1 MRIIILGNSG
11 SGKSTLAR
19 EIKRRKEVP
28 VLSLDD
34 VAFASK
40 AVRRPVEES
49 LADVRSYI
57 RERSSWVIEGC
68 YADLIGGIL
77 DEAETLVFLNPGVEQ
92 CVQNCLNRPWEPE
105 KFASLE
111 EQNRYLEPLLAWV
124 REYETRTDEFGLQSH
139 RELFERFAGPKDE
152 FTNLGQVAGWLNN
165 LAGSV

>member
-19 EIKRRKEVP
+19 EINRRKEVP

-34 VAFASK
+34 VAFASE

-49 LADVRSYI
+49 LADVHTFVRQHP
-57 RERSSWVIEGC
+57 SWVVEGC

-77 DEAETLVFLNPGVEQ
+77 SEADTLLFLNPGVEQ

-111 EQNRYLEPLLAWV
+111 EQNRYLEPLIAWV

-139 RELFERFAGPKDE
+139 RELFERFSGSKVE
-152 FTNLGQVAGWLNN
+152 FTNMDQVAGWLNN
-165 LAGSV
+165 PMGSV

>member
-19 EIKRRKEVP
+19 GIKRRREVP

-34 VAFASK
+34 VAFASE
-40 AVRRPVEES
+40 AVRRPLEES

-68 YADLIGGIL
+68 YASLIGGIL
-77 DEAETLVFLNPGVEQ
+77 DEADTLLFLNPGVEQ
-92 CVQNCLNRPWEPE
+92 CVENCLNQPWEPE

-111 EQNRYLEPLLAWV
+111 EQNRYLEPLIAWV

-139 RELFERFAGPKDE
+139 RELF
-152 FTNLGQVAGWLNN
+152 
-165 LAGSV
+165 

>member
-19 EIKRRKEVP
+19 EIKRRREAP

-34 VAFASK
+34 VAFASE

-49 LADVRSYI
+49 LAEVRTFI
-57 RERSSWVIEGC
+57 RQHSSWVVEGC
-68 YADLIGGIL
+68 YASLIGGIL

-92 CVQNCLNRPWEPE
+92 CVQNCLSRPWEPD

-111 EQNRYLEPLLAWV
+111 DQNRYLEPLIAWV
-124 REYETRTDEFGLQSH
+124 REYESRTDEFGLQNH
-139 RELFERFAGPKDE
+139 RELFERFAGPKVE
-152 FTNLGQVAGWLNN
+152 FTNLVQTRDWLNK
-165 LAGSV
+165 LTSGV

>member
-19 EIKRRKEVP
+19 EINRRKEVP

-34 VAFASK
+34 VAFASE
-40 AVRRPVEES
+40 AVRRTVDES
-49 LADVRSYI
+49 LADVRTFI
-57 RERSSWVIEGC
+57 RQNSSWVVEGC
-68 YADLIGGIL
+68 YASLIGPVL
-77 DEAETLVFLNPGVEQ
+77 DDAETLVFLNPGVEQ

-139 RELFERFAGPKDE
+139 RELFERFAGPKVE
-152 FTNLGQVAGWLNN
+152 FTNLDQTRDWLSK
-165 LAGSV
+165 LTSGV